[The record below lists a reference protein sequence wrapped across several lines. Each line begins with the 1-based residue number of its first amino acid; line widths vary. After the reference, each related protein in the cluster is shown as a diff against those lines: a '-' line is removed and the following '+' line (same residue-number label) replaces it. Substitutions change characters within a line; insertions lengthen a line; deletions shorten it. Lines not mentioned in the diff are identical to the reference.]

1 MSVINNKGF
10 IIIELII
17 VLAITAVIFAGAMMT
32 VSSLKGQNGKQF
44 YNSDMEN
51 IQALIIKAHTYAR
64 ANRLND
70 NWGIKAFYQ
79 NATACGTTAASN
91 CFVLFKGKDYATRDA
106 TYDEIVTFSNDLIR
120 NEEVNNEK
128 EIYYQQVTGFGRG
141 FDNASNTDE
150 TGFRLRTVSGSYD
163 CTIRVGIFGV
173 VYNSCE

>member
-1 MSVINNKGF
+1 
-10 IIIELII
+10 
-17 VLAITAVIFAGAMMT
+17 
-32 VSSLKGQNGKQF
+32 
-44 YNSDMEN
+44 
-51 IQALIIKAHTYAR
+51 
-64 ANRLND
+64 
-70 NWGIKAFYQ
+70 
-79 NATACGTTAASN
+79 
-91 CFVLFKGKDYATRDA
+91 LFKGKDYATRDA